1 MPLMRRAVDILSPLP
16 KAELLWASSREL
28 LNVYHA
34 EESGTHIITAT
45 PDILSKISTIGKDLT
60 AYSLETVK
68 MLYQD
73 AVAAGFTLDGLAPG
87 YGRPQVA
94 STAGLVGRAA
104 S

>member
-1 MPLMRRAVDILSPLP
+1 
-16 KAELLWASSREL
+16 L

-87 YGRPQVA
+87 YGRPAVA
-94 STAGLVGRAA
+94 SAPSLAGRAA